1 MVFCISVASVVTSPF
16 SFCLFGFLPSPLL
29 GESSQRFVYFVYL
42 FKEPAL
48 GLMDFFYCFLNL
60 YFIDFL
66 LDLYDYLPS
75 ADFRFCLFFFNS
87 FRWWVQFS
95 IWDFSSL
102 SRKTCVAMNFPL
114 STAPRDADAQ
124 EGLGCSTT
132 NSRDSWTGEKAEP
145 ANPKEWGLKTH
156 SKRNGEL

>member
-29 GESSQRFVYFVYL
+29 GESSQMFVYFVYL
-42 FKEPAL
+42 FKVPAL

-75 ADFRFCLFFFNS
+75 ADFRFCLFFF
-87 FRWWVQFS
+87 
-95 IWDFSSL
+95 I
-102 SRKTCVAMNFPL
+102 
-114 STAPRDADAQ
+114 
-124 EGLGCSTT
+124 
-132 NSRDSWTGEKAEP
+132 
-145 ANPKEWGLKTH
+145 
-156 SKRNGEL
+156 